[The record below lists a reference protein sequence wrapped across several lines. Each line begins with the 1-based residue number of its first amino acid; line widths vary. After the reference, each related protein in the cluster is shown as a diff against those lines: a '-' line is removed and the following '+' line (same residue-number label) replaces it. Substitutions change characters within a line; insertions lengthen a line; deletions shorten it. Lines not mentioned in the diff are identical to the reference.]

1 MSWPP
6 LTRTDSIKSA
16 NANAASPIDLNAF
29 SQASSIDFVIS
40 LVNCPASLTPNKCS
54 SSPCI
59 ASIIT
64 PNTLAAVVPK
74 SISISPNA
82 LRTS

>member
-40 LVNCPASLTPNKCS
+40 LVNCPASLTPNK
-54 SSPCI
+54 
-59 ASIIT
+59 
-64 PNTLAAVVPK
+64 
-74 SISISPNA
+74 
-82 LRTS
+82 